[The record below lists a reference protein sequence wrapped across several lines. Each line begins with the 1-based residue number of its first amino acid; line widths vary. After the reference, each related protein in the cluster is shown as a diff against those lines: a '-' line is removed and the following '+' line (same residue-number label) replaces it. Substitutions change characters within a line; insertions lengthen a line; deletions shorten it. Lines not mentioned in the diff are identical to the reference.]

1 MTWPDIPIEQ
11 FADDLRRMF
20 NAVSAERAER
30 RAKAIGERWTWADV
44 PIESVTLL
52 DWRRYTVLSASE
64 TAHLRALAR
73 RHAGRWQRDR
83 EAAIP

>member
-30 RAKAIGERWTWADV
+30 RAKAIGERHAWADV

-52 DWRRYTVLSASE
+52 DWRRYTVLSARE

-73 RHAGRWQRDR
+73 RHVRRWERDR
-83 EAAIP
+83 EAVIP

>member
-20 NAVSAERAER
+20 DAVSVERAER
-30 RAKAIGERWTWADV
+30 RAKAIGERWTWPDV
-44 PIESVTLL
+44 PIETVTLL

-73 RHAGRWQRDR
+73 RHAERWQRDR
-83 EAAIP
+83 EAATP

>member
-20 NAVSAERAER
+20 DAVSAERAER
-30 RAKAIGERWTWADV
+30 RAKAIGERWIWADV
-44 PIESVTLL
+44 PIVGVTLL

-64 TAHLRALAR
+64 TAHLRALTR
-73 RHAGRWQRDR
+73 RRAGRWQRDR

>member
-1 MTWPDIPIEQ
+1 MTMEH

-20 NAVSAERAER
+20 NAVRVERAER
-30 RAKAIGERWTWADV
+30 RTKAIGERWIWADV

-52 DWRRYTVLSASE
+52 DWRRYTVLSARE

-73 RHAGRWQRDR
+73 RRAGRWQRDM
-83 EAAIP
+83 EAVRP